1 MEEKIDSHSKSLV
14 GLKEWMIEMEKIVEC
29 VDKMV

>member
-14 GLKEWMIEMEKIVEC
+14 ELKEWMIEMAKIVER